1 MILLYHTGVG
11 GRGGPGS
18 GGTPSAC
25 SGRARPPVASTPRTQ
40 APGLDREHEVL
51 PLQKAARPM
60 DRTIRAPVQYT
71 PAAPLHSMRTK
82 CDPQRVVMME
92 GTAMVMVMIARS
104 DRGDR
109 LSWLVPRGEVKRRS
123 DRRTS
128 PASPLTPLLHPLIT
142 FKYPLLLSLSLLRR
156 KGPVAAA
163 AIPRHARVRRVVDA
177 DSDGLSPRPRYC
189 TVNAKIKDD
198 GKLVHHHHHHHR
210 YRFYQYHSHWCRDA
224 SCSSVEDS

>member
-82 CDPQRVVMME
+82 RDRQRVVMRE
-92 GTAMVMVMIARS
+92 GTAMVRIARS
-104 DRGDR
+104 DLGRGQWEQQQWVNLDSQADGPITSER
-109 LSWLVPRGEVKRRS
+109 DLDLRS
-123 DRRTS
+123 IR
-128 PASPLTPLLHPLIT
+128 A
-142 FKYPLLLSLSLLRR
+142 Y
-156 KGPVAAA
+156 
-163 AIPRHARVRRVVDA
+163 IPRHARVRRVVDA
-177 DSDGLSPRPRYC
+177 DSDGLSPRPR
-189 TVNAKIKDD
+189 DD
-198 GKLVHHHHHHHR
+198 GKLVL
-210 YRFYQYHSHWCRDA
+210 WCTTTTTTTGT
-224 SCSSVEDS
+224 DSTSTSRTGVATRAVAA